1 MKQISGMIFHI
12 PYSGLTINIVKLSIL
27 PKGSLQTYVIPIKI
41 FVTLFPRIKTNN
53 PKISVDPESN
63 WGA

>member
-1 MKQISGMIFHI
+1 MIFHI
-12 PYSGLTINIVKLSIL
+12 PYYGLTINSVKLSIF

-53 PKISVDPESN
+53 PKISVDPETN
-63 WGA
+63 